1 RPRARADRLTHARLR
16 DPAELAQHLLRHRVG
31 PVRDLRRVPLV
42 PTGARRLGARG
53 RAGGARRGIAR
64 DRDGRMTP
72 MVLAPRPETFPQIR
86 SSLRFYQITAYITGI
101 MLLLLCLEMLLKYAF
116 GLEIELG
123 GAFGFLALVPADTV
137 EAVNLSI

>member
-1 RPRARADRLTHARLR
+1 
-16 DPAELAQHLLRHRVG
+16 
-31 PVRDLRRVPLV
+31 
-42 PTGARRLGARG
+42 
-53 RAGGARRGIAR
+53 
-64 DRDGRMTP
+64 

-137 EAVNLSI
+137 EAVNLSIGILIAHGWLYVVYLIACFRLWTFMRWPFLKLVLLATGGVVPFLSFIVEVAVTRQIKSYLAQREAELVEVNA